1 MPGWI
6 IVSDADRTNLKTAS
20 HVLRKNGMRVST
32 VTSGHALLD
41 CMNENGTP
49 DLILLDMKMS
59 DMDGFETLKKLREL
73 EGGKSEIPVI
83 FLTAEEDEESSS
95 TSSDTG
101 EEPLTLGAAI
111 GRVWGSGARG
121 SERRMG

>member
-59 DMDGFETLKKLREL
+59 DMDGFETLKDPRHFPHR
-73 EGGKSEIPVI
+73 GGGRGIGDPR
-83 FLTAEEDEESSS
+83 
-95 TSSDTG
+95 
-101 EEPLTLGAAI
+101 AAAGC
-111 GRVWGSGARG
+111 GRLYPQAL
-121 SERRMG
+121 